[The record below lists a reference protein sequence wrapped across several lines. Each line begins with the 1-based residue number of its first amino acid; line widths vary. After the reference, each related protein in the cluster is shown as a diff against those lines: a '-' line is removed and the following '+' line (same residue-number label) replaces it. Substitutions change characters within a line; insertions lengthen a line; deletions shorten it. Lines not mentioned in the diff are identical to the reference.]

1 MGTKQR
7 NLTTSVIFLI
17 FGAFMLVQSLA
28 VKHKIAS
35 DVGSGYV
42 PAFISIC
49 LIVVAGAKLILTLT
63 EKRQARAAKNK
74 GVATDW
80 KGGVGTILMMAL
92 YMFCF
97 EPVGF
102 ILSSAVYLFAQI
114 TWFSNS
120 ENRKPILFAVIA
132 IVLPVVIDALFVY
145 AIKMPLPKGIL
156 GF

>member
-42 PAFISIC
+42 PAFISVC

-63 EKRQARAAKNK
+63 EKTKTAAEKEK
-74 GVATDW
+74 GDTDW

-120 ENRKPILFAVIA
+120 ENRNPILFAVIA
-132 IVLPVVIDALFVY
+132 VVLPVVIDALFVY